1 MKVKLHRIVH
11 YYLLIGVQAVSCT
24 PFLCPFS
31 HGIIHHKNKKMNK
44 LKKIIVEIDGKETE
58 YGSLSECAKA
68 LGVPPATIYG
78 CASYGYRCKGYNVR
92 YADGTRRIRK
102 RKKATIKPKE
112 TSQIEENPQGEAKPQ
127 FAVKPQATAEDVNK
141 LIARWYTTEWKE
153 YVSSDALV
161 SLVEYI
167 KEHWN

>member
-1 MKVKLHRIVH
+1 
-11 YYLLIGVQAVSCT
+11 
-24 PFLCPFS
+24 
-31 HGIIHHKNKKMNK
+31 MNK

-58 YGSLSECAKA
+58 YSSLSECAKA

-78 CASYGYRCKGYNVR
+78 CASYGYQCKGYNVR

-102 RKKATIKPKE
+102 RKKTKEKPKA
-112 TSQIEENPQGEAKPQ
+112 TATPQFAENPQCEAKP
-127 FAVKPQATAEDVNK
+127 KATAEDVNR
-141 LIARWYTTEWKE
+141 LIARWYTKKWKS

-167 KEHWN
+167 KEHWKNMLNAKS

>member
-1 MKVKLHRIVH
+1 
-11 YYLLIGVQAVSCT
+11 
-24 PFLCPFS
+24 
-31 HGIIHHKNKKMNK
+31 MNK

-78 CASYGYRCKGYNVR
+78 CASYGYKCKGYNVR

-102 RKKATIKPKE
+102 RKKAKATPKA
-112 TSQIEENPQGEAKPQ
+112 TSQIAENPQVAAEPK
-127 FAVKPQATAEDVNK
+127 ATAEDVTK
-141 LIARWYTTEWKE
+141 MIAEWYTKEWRE
-153 YVSSDALV
+153 YISSDALV
-161 SLVEYI
+161 SLIQYI

>member
-1 MKVKLHRIVH
+1 
-11 YYLLIGVQAVSCT
+11 
-24 PFLCPFS
+24 
-31 HGIIHHKNKKMNK
+31 MNK

-102 RKKATIKPKE
+102 RKKAKATPKA
-112 TSQIEENPQGEAKPQ
+112 TSQIAENPQVEAKPQ
-127 FAVKPQATAEDVNK
+127 FEAKPQVTAEDVNK
-141 LIARWYTTEWKE
+141 MIADWYTKEWKE

-161 SLVEYI
+161 SLIQYI
-167 KEHWN
+167 KDNWKNMLNAKPRIH

>member
-1 MKVKLHRIVH
+1 
-11 YYLLIGVQAVSCT
+11 
-24 PFLCPFS
+24 
-31 HGIIHHKNKKMNK
+31 MNR

-58 YGSLSECAKA
+58 YSSLSECAKA

-78 CASYGYRCKGYNVR
+78 CASYGYQCHGYNVR

-102 RKKATIKPKE
+102 RKKAKATPKA
-112 TSQIEENPQGEAKPQ
+112 TSQIAENPQGEANPQ

-141 LIARWYTTEWKE
+141 LIAEWYTTEWKE

-161 SLVEYI
+161 SLIQFI
-167 KEHWN
+167 KEHWNRDA